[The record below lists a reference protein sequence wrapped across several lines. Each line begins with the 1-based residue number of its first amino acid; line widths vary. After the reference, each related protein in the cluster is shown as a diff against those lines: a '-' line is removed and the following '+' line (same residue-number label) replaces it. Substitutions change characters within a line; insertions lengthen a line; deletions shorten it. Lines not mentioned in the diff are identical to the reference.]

1 MKDELTEEQIDI
13 KKAAREFAIGEFPN
27 VAKDADVNEEFPK
40 DLFKK
45 ACRNGFIGVYIG
57 EKYGGAGLG
66 LFEHALILEEFWRV
80 DPGCGNILL
89 STIGSQLIQL
99 YGTEEQKRRF
109 LPPLSRGEAMMGI
122 PCYSEFE
129 FRGDLLKIGMS
140 AKKDQD
146 NGFSI
151 HGEKALVINGTLAD
165 HLILTCLTN
174 PNSNLIDGRYSNFIV
189 STRDDRM
196 CKKALKNKL
205 GIRATDFAY
214 ISLNNVRVS
223 KEDLIGKENEGYEQ
237 IDNFLD
243 WLKVCAAAQGLG
255 VSQGALDQSIKYART
270 RMQFNVP
277 IGRFEAIQFKIADM
291 ATKVESARWLC
302 YRAARKI
309 DRGEEDKKL
318 ISMAKWY
325 TAQICLEVT
334 GEAIQIHGGY
344 GFIKDLDVER
354 FYRDA
359 QSLSFVSGRK
369 YFEKKAIAENLL
381 GKC

>member
-13 KKAAREFAIGEFPN
+13 KKAAREFAIGEFPG
-27 VAKDADVNEEFPK
+27 VAKEADVNEEFPK

-45 ACRNGFIGVYIG
+45 ACGNGFIGVYIG
-57 EKYGGAGLG
+57 EQYGGAGLG

-89 STIGSQLIQL
+89 SATGSQLIQL
-99 YGTEEQKRRF
+99 YGTEEQKKRF
-109 LPPLSRGEAMMGI
+109 LPPLPRGEAMMGI
-122 PCYSEFE
+122 PCYSEYE

-146 NGFSI
+146 NSFSL
-151 HGEKALVINGTLAD
+151 HGNKGLVINGTLAD

-174 PNSNLIDGRYSNFIV
+174 PESDLTDDRYSNFIV
-189 STRDDRM
+189 STRDDRIR
-196 CKKALKNKL
+196 KKTLKNKL
-205 GIRATDFAY
+205 GVRATDFAD
-214 ISLNNVRVS
+214 IRLNNVRVPQ
-223 KEDLIGKENEGYEQ
+223 EGLIGKEDKGFEQ
-237 IDNFLD
+237 IDHFLD
-243 WLKVCAAAQGLG
+243 WLKVCCAAQGLG

-270 RMQFNVP
+270 RVQFSVP
-277 IGRFEAIQFKIADM
+277 IGRFDAIQSKIADM
-291 ATKVESARWLC
+291 ATKIESARWLS
-302 YRAARKI
+302 YRAARKM
-309 DRGEEDKKL
+309 DHGEEDKKL

-334 GEAIQIHGGY
+334 AEAVQIHGGY

-359 QSLSFVSGRK
+359 QFLSFVSGRK